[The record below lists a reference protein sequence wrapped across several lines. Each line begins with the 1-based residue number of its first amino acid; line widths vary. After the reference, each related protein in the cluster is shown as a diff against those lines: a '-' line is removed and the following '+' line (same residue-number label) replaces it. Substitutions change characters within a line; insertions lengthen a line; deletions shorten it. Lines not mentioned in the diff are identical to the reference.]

1 MQTADEQSP
10 TMQPRGL
17 GQRGISTTM
26 AAVVMIVVIVVVGG
40 IGYVGIGA
48 LAGQGSNTVSSCQPA
63 TSPVCHSTSNLNNV
77 VLFVAY
83 QPGYGQSMIQLQEGQ
98 SLPATVSLSGGGV
111 ASSYTVHWGDGTTT
125 TQTAP
130 TFTHTYTSL
139 GVYLMHATANVSG
152 ITHQGTRYLYPVEI
166 VPSLANTASG
176 QYPVLAT
183 TFTNGSVGAPVS
195 RPWIQVGQGP
205 ISVSGSYSSL
215 PTAPGYVAGTP
226 SITST
231 GGTQLS
237 QNATSTQA
245 RATYSFSTAGVYR
258 ITFVGPI
265 ATPTNSTIYQNY
277 TWTVYVGAPGSSLG
291 CTYCQGKQAVSPHPG
306 TINAYEIA
314 PGGATSL
321 DPAVDYETVG
331 GEVLNN
337 VFETLVNYNGSST
350 AGFVPVLATCVPG
363 TQACANQYGGNNLLG
378 LVNNKPVYW
387 TFVISGN
394 ASFYDP
400 ATHHSWG
407 VYPSDVMFSI
417 TRTLLWLETPSQYVY
432 NGWIIGQSLLPYGNA
447 SWDGGVHTPWNN
459 TPQNILGSMLVND
472 TQYCP
477 ASAMTGAH
485 GCITFKADGSSSVWP
500 FFLQLV
506 GDANGGAIVPCGWYT
521 AQGASVPGF
530 NGTSAPSGDG
540 PCLLP
545 GGAHSTNSSK
555 FQTYLKTVSPMAYDN
570 VIALGASSP
579 YAPQPSVRWNPVGS
593 GPYYLQSVDQG
604 EGYILQANPAYAQPN
619 CAGQPNCYPAPGK
632 YVAHVNVAWEPTSTG
647 GIEQYI
653 AGQADVA
660 GFYPTD
666 IPTILNLVQQGKVG
680 LMTVP
685 TLETFEM
692 GYFYHFDP
700 KATAQQSGLPVNIPG
715 NFFSYVGL
723 REFLSQAFPYAYSLN
738 SLDTVDGIV
747 LDLNFGGA
755 IPQFM
760 GNYYPTNISWPGLN
774 VTTNTWHDPSFNPN
788 VNGSAAYWWKVIT
801 TPGNPYYDP
810 QLAGCTKS
818 TPCTFPMVGEQGAQ
832 TLALALQAW
841 NAEIVKLTGGAISPS
856 VWQPTFTQIV
866 IALTAAP
873 GTSSFTTAV
882 DGWLPDYPDPTDYMA
897 AYYYPDGSYTYSAAL
912 YETFVAEQFGGS
924 YNCPLHSSFTFANL
938 VYWANN
944 GLVPNNC
951 QGTAYSVMTWANLA
965 AASMPVGPQRV
976 LYYNLV
982 EHVANNLALY
992 MYYQQPIGVGSYAS
1006 WVNPSSIDVNPVSPG
1021 QLWFMWTGNGMV

>member
-1 MQTADEQSP
+1 
-10 TMQPRGL
+10 MQPRGL
-17 GQRGISTTM
+17 GRRGISTTM

-40 IGYVGIGA
+40 VGYVGIGA
-48 LAGQGSNTVSSCQPA
+48 LAGQGSNTVSTCQPA

-83 QPGYGQSMIQLQEGQ
+83 QPGYGQSMIQLQQGQ
-98 SLPATVSLSGGGV
+98 SLPASVSLSGGGL
-111 ASSYTVHWGDGTTT
+111 ASSYTVHWGDGTAT
-125 TQTAP
+125 TQSSP
-130 TFTHTYTSL
+130 TFTHIYTSL
-139 GVYLMHATANVSG
+139 GVFVMHATANVSG
-152 ITHQGTRYLYPVEI
+152 VTHQGPGYLYPVQVI
-166 VPSLANTASG
+166 PSIANSASG
-176 QYPVLAT
+176 QYPVLTT
-183 TFTNGSVGAPVS
+183 TFSNGSAGSGVS

-215 PTAPGYVAGTP
+215 PTAPGYVAGAP

-231 GGTQLS
+231 GGTMVS
-237 QNATSTQA
+237 SNSTSTQA
-245 RATYSFSTAGVYR
+245 RATYSFSSAGVYR
-258 ITFVGPI
+258 LTFVGPI
-265 ATPTNSTIYQNY
+265 NTPTGGTIYQNY
-277 TWTVYVGAPGSSLG
+277 TWTVYVGSAGTSLG
-291 CTYCQGKQAVSPHPG
+291 CAYCQGKQSVSPHPG
-306 TINAYEIA
+306 TIDAYEIA

-331 GEVLNN
+331 AEVMNN
-337 VFETLVNYNGSST
+337 IFETLVNYNGTST
-350 AGFVPVLATCVPG
+350 AGFVPVLANCVPG
-363 TQACANQYGGNNLLG
+363 TQQCVNEYGSNLLTI
-378 LVNNKPVYW
+378 VNNQPLYW

-400 ATHHSWG
+400 STGHSWG

-417 TRTLLWLETPSQYVY
+417 TRTLLWLQTPSQYVY

-447 SWDGGVHTPWNN
+447 RWDGGLHSPWNN

-472 TQYCP
+472 TQFCP
-477 ASAMTGAH
+477 QSAMTQAH
-485 GCITFKADGSSSVWP
+485 GCITFKADGSGSDWP

-530 NGTSAPSGDG
+530 AGTSAPNGDG

-545 GGAHSTNSSK
+545 GGATSTNSSA
-555 FQTYLKTVSPMAYDN
+555 FQNYLSSVSPKAYDSL
-570 VIALGASSP
+570 IELGATSP
-579 YAPQPSVRWNPVGS
+579 YAPQPSVRWNAVGS

-604 EGYILQANPAYAQPN
+604 EGYVLQANPAYAQPN
-619 CAGQPNCYPAPGK
+619 CAGAANCYPVPGK
-632 YVAHVNVAWEPTSTG
+632 YVAHVNVAWEPSSTG

-666 IPTILNLVQQGKVG
+666 IPTILNLVHAGKVG
-680 LMTVP
+680 LLTVP

-692 GYFYHFDP
+692 GYYYQFNP
-700 KATAQQSGLPVNIPG
+700 SATAQASGLPVNVPG

-723 REFLSQAFPYAYSLN
+723 REFFSQAFPYAYSLN
-738 SLDTVDGIV
+738 SLNTVDGIN
-747 LDLNFGGA
+747 LALNFGGA

-774 VTTNTWHDPSFNPN
+774 LTTNTWHDPSFNPN
-788 VNGSAAYWWKVIT
+788 VNGSAAYWWKLIT
-801 TPGNPYYDP
+801 TNAPGNPYYDP
-810 QLAGCTKS
+810 ELASCTS
-818 TPCTFPMVGEQGAQ
+818 SSPCTFPMVGEQGAQ
-832 TLALALQAW
+832 TLALAIQAW

-856 VWQPTFTQIV
+856 LWQPPFTEIV
-866 IALTAAP
+866 VASTAPP

-897 AYYYPDGSYTYSAAL
+897 PYYYPNGSYTYSAGL
-912 YETFVAEQFGGS
+912 YQTFVQEQFGGS
-924 YNCPLHSSFTFANL
+924 YNCPIHNTLTFANL
-938 VYWANN
+938 VYWANG

-951 QGTAYSVMTWANLA
+951 QGTAYSVMNWANQL
-965 AASMPVGPQRV
+965 AASMPTGAQRT

-992 MYYQQPIGVGSYAS
+992 MYYEQPIGVGSYAS
-1006 WVNPSSIDVNPVSPG
+1006 WVNPAGIDTNPVAPG
-1021 QLWFMWTGNGMV
+1021 QLWFMWNGNGMV